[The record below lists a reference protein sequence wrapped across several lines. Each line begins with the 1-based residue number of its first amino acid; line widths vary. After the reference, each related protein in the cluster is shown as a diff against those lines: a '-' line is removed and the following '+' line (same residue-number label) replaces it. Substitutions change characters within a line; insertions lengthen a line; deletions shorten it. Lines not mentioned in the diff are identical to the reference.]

1 MSFIQDAGKALL
13 CGWMIGI
20 TFSFMKLPAPVPPVL
35 GLVGAVGIL
44 LGGYCYR
51 LMGRLLLNP

>member
-1 MSFIQDAGKALL
+1 MNFIQDVGKALG
-13 CGWMIGI
+13 CGWVIGV

-51 LMGRLLLNP
+51 LLNELLMK